1 MLSKTNNK
9 LYFSPSC
16 VSVRI
21 IEVNSSKIITIIFQI
36 KLQCTYSGGKMAFA
50 LGRTQQEAQGGS
62 GPLWPKKKKKLYIL
76 LLAQPTLIG
85 SPQSNLDRPPMPNP
99 NLKKKNPLTLLTL
112 QTDSDKIIIK
122 KFKKINERDREKSRE
137 TETERE

>member
-36 KLQCTYSGGKMAFA
+36 KL
-50 LGRTQQEAQGGS
+50 
-62 GPLWPKKKKKLYIL
+62 
-76 LLAQPTLIG
+76 
-85 SPQSNLDRPPMPNP
+85 
-99 NLKKKNPLTLLTL
+99 
-112 QTDSDKIIIK
+112 
-122 KFKKINERDREKSRE
+122 
-137 TETERE
+137 